1 MWLAKFIHASIAI
14 WHEYPSDKRNCN
26 VSKVLCLAIESEQN
40 LEKLNCQ
47 RRSVNN
53 HTQVKRITDKVGAV
67 LAEQRYSNGS
77 TICRCCGANYQVD
90 GGHIPI
96 QDPEKRSF
104 EALSAIVYRPENLH
118 AGDQHHRQIN
128 KTCVVSARDD
138 NLQTKDLSN
147 QCCSQARHVSGNEGD
162 WIGRCQ

>member
-14 WHEYPSDKRNCN
+14 WHEYPSRQARNCN
-26 VSKVLCLAIESEQN
+26 VSKVLCLAIEKPSKI
-40 LEKLNCQ
+40 LKLNCQ

-67 LAEQRYSNGS
+67 LAEQNAIPTAAQEYAAAVEL
-77 TICRCCGANYQVD
+77 IIQVD

-118 AGDQHHRQIN
+118 AGDQHHRQIIN
-128 KTCVVSARDD
+128 KTCVVSAGMTIYKPSRF
-138 NLQTKDLSN
+138 
-147 QCCSQARHVSGNEGD
+147 
-162 WIGRCQ
+162 I